1 MRPYTDVP
9 LIIEVALGMPSAS
22 ERADMIEPE
31 TFKKAPK
38 RKSERGRRVA
48 VGDDAKKAYEA
59 LIREKE
65 EREKRERHLPP
76 DMQRR

>member
-1 MRPYTDVP
+1 MSDST
-9 LIIEVALGMPSAS
+9 S
-22 ERADMIEPE
+22 

-38 RKSERGRRVA
+38 RKSEKGRRVP
-48 VGDDAKKAYEA
+48 VGEDAKKAYEA

>member
-1 MRPYTDVP
+1 MSGSPT
-9 LIIEVALGMPSAS
+9 
-22 ERADMIEPE
+22 
-31 TFKKAPK
+31 TFNKAPK
-38 RKSERGRRVA
+38 RKSEKGRRVA
-48 VGDDAKKAYEA
+48 IGEDAKKAYEA